1 MNTKN
6 QIIRTVVIFLAL
18 TFAGIGMALSAKLVT
33 DPLEQIILV
42 AVGSALFGASLTFSL
57 VRILSIEENNP
68 R

>member
-33 DPLEQIILV
+33 DALEQIILV
-42 AVGSALFGASLTFSL
+42 AVGSALFGASLTFFL
-57 VRILSIEENNP
+57 VRILSIEENHS

>member
-33 DPLEQIILV
+33 DALEQIILV
-42 AVGSALFGASLTFSL
+42 AVGSALFGASLTFFL
-57 VRILSIEENNP
+57 VRILSIEEDNS

>member
-42 AVGSALFGASLTFSL
+42 AVGSALFGASLTFFL